1 MGGLLAPH
9 LSIKKQQM
17 KITLGGKVYDVEDS
31 ALMAD
36 DKLVGEITIDTK
48 DIIRTP
54 EEQTSY
60 EANLKSTHEKA
71 GFEIGIKEFKKHT
84 GVDVTGKSSDA
95 FPAIAKA
102 ITDKALAEANLSVDE
117 KVAAK
122 DKDIDTLKQ
131 TIGTL
136 EAASLSKDSE
146 IHSIKRN
153 SEVSRTLTGL
163 LPSNLVNSVDDTIT
177 LIQKHMSFDLND
189 NGAVVAKDPTTGEVM
204 KHTSTLDPLPVKDV
218 LDNFFG
224 KNPSYLKPAEGG
236 AGGKDSGGGG
246 GKKTMEKFIEEQKT
260 KGNDPM
266 SPIFR
271 EELNAEVKN
280 GTIESE

>member
-1 MGGLLAPH
+1 
-9 LSIKKQQM
+9 
-17 KITLGGKVYDVEDS
+17 
-31 ALMAD
+31 
-36 DKLVGEITIDTK
+36 
-48 DIIRTP
+48 
-54 EEQTSY
+54 
-60 EANLKSTHEKA
+60 
-71 GFEIGIKEFKKHT
+71 
-84 GVDVTGKSSDA
+84 
-95 FPAIAKA
+95 
-102 ITDKALAEANLSVDE
+102 
-117 KVAAK
+117 
-122 DKDIDTLKQ
+122 
-131 TIGTL
+131 
-136 EAASLSKDSE
+136 
-146 IHSIKRN
+146 
-153 SEVSRTLTGL
+153 
-163 LPSNLVNSVDDTIT
+163 
-177 LIQKHMSFDLND
+177 
-189 NGAVVAKDPTTGEVM
+189 M